1 MFTHLDSKIDYELKA
16 TTTDSGRL
24 YETPEGDKVPS
35 VTTVLGYRN
44 RESIQKWR
52 ERVGEEEANRISRQ
66 AAGRGTKVHYM
77 AEDYLNNKE
86 INTEG
91 VMPHIIQMWKA
102 LQKGIDGH
110 IDNVY
115 AQEVPLYSKKL
126 KLAGRVDCIAEHD
139 GELAII
145 DFKTSSKIKKRE
157 YISNYFMQ
165 GAAYACMYA
174 ERTGIKINKIVIL
187 MTVEGEDTPLVF
199 IEKTNDWVDKL
210 IEEVTYYYEHSGA

>member
-66 AAGRGTKVHYM
+66 AAGRGTKVHYL
-77 AEDYLNNKE
+77 AEDYINNKE
-86 INTEG
+86 ILTEG
-91 VMPHIIQMWKA
+91 EMPHVVQMWNSLK
-102 LQKGIDGH
+102 KSIDGH
-110 IDNVY
+110 IDNVR

-126 KLAGRVDCIAEHD
+126 RLAGRVDCIAEHD

-157 YISNYFMQ
+157 NISNYFMQ
-165 GAAYACMYA
+165 AAAYACMYA
-174 ERTGIKINKIVIL
+174 ERTGEKINKLVVL
-187 MTVEGEDTPLVF
+187 MTVEGEPDPLIF

-210 IEEVTYYYEHSGA
+210 IEEVTYYYENA

>member
-86 INTEG
+86 INTKG

-210 IEEVTYYYEHSGA
+210 IEEVTYYYEHNGA